1 MRISKIDIKNS
12 NLPERIAR
20 FFFPFHRNFSMRSF
34 YFLLSFYSS
43 KIFILILILLSF
55 TFYLLSFSSFS
66 QDPQFSQFYA
76 SPLYLNP
83 AMTGNTQQGRI
94 AGIYR
99 NQWAAVPASASDAF
113 KSYAFSYDH
122 NILKFNSG
130 AGLQFVRDRAGT
142 GGLRFTDIAGLYA
155 YHLTVTRNLH
165 INAGMRFGYTTRDID
180 FSRLTFGDQ
189 LLRNDGSATNEIFV
203 TNKVSYFDVGS
214 GIIVYAPRF
223 WIGTAFN
230 HINQPNQS
238 FTGTEAPLPMKY
250 SVHGGVNIP
259 VKKNA
264 KGFTISNVTVAA
276 NYKAELKWDQLD
288 LGAYFKRTPL
298 ILGMWY
304 RGIPL
309 LKSYQPG
316 YLNNDAV
323 ICLAGFSFDDY
334 GISFGYSYDITIS
347 RLSYKTAG
355 SHEISLIYEYI
366 TPDYKKNKR
375 KFVIPCTKF

>member
-1 MRISKIDIKNS
+1 MRGFQSHIK
-12 NLPERIAR
+12 
-20 FFFPFHRNFSMRSF
+20 FS
-34 YFLLSFYSS
+34 FLLWILFPLFGAQWRK
-43 KIFILILILLSF
+43 KIIQWMILAIGVIAGRHGVC
-55 TFYLLSFSSFS
+55 

-94 AGIYR
+94 AAIYR
-99 NQWAAVPASASDAF
+99 NQWAAVPASAADAF

-122 NILKFNSG
+122 NILKISSG
-130 AGLQFVRDRAGT
+130 VGLQFVRDRAGT

-155 YHLTVTRNLH
+155 YHLTITRNLH
-165 INAGMRFGYTTRDID
+165 LNAGMRFGYTTRDID
-180 FSRLTFGDQ
+180 FTRLTFGDQ
-189 LLRNDGSATNEIFV
+189 LLRNDGSATNEVFV
-203 TNKVSYFDVGS
+203 TNKISYFDVGS
-214 GIIVYAPRF
+214 GIILYAPRF
-223 WIGTAFN
+223 WFGTAFN
-230 HINQPNQS
+230 HINEPNQS

-250 SVHGGVNIP
+250 SAHGGVNIP

-264 KGFTISNVTVAA
+264 KGIAISNVTIAA
-276 NYKAELKWDQLD
+276 N
-288 LGAYFKRTPL
+288 FKRSPV

-304 RGIPL
+304 RGIPV

-316 YLNNDAV
+316 YLNNDAI

-347 RLSYKTAG
+347 RLVKNTAG
-355 SHEISLIYEYI
+355 SHEISLIYEYV
-366 TPDYKKNKR
+366 TPYYKKSKR